1 MKYTVKLIDLDKYK
15 SVTGPR
21 VEVVGGSRPRL
32 TLTHKS
38 TNQKYFFKTYTH
50 NAREVWAEC
59 LASHIAELAGLN
71 AQQVTIKRAP
81 KALASA
87 VKSRYEKQLPKDWK
101 PVGTLARNIFPKNV
115 EITYGSAIVQSLS
128 TPITLDYLEA
138 QIKKRYYAA
147 EDILQAVSDMIVF
160 DTLIGNMDRHHE
172 NWGVY
177 ETAKYKQQLLF
188 GPQESVKYRK
198 FTPLFDHGSSLMFEL
213 GDDKI
218 ARMATDTKYIKKY
231 VEDSRFGFLLSL
243 EGEKINPFNLIEQHI
258 TNKTSWKKRFKRS
271 LEKIV
276 QLDVLD
282 LADIIIKMPVSEA
295 LEYSAERRTV
305 LYKALLLRYN
315 KFVTMYEEL
324 L

>member
-15 SVTGPR
+15 SITGPR

-59 LASHIAELAGLN
+59 LASHIAELVGLD
-71 AQQVTIKRAP
+71 AQQVTIKKAP
-81 KALASA
+81 RALANA
-87 VKSRYEKQLPKDWK
+87 VKARYEKQLPGDWK

-115 EITYGSAIVQSLS
+115 GIIYGSAIVQSPS
-128 TPITLDYLEA
+128 DPITLDYLEN
-138 QIKKRYYAA
+138 QVKKRYYAA
-147 EDILQAVSDMIVF
+147 EDILQAISDMIVF
-160 DTLIGNMDRHHE
+160 DVLIGNMDRHHE

-177 ETAKYKQQLLF
+177 ETVKYKQQLLF
-188 GPQESVKYRK
+188 GPRESVQYRK

-218 ARMATDTKYIKKY
+218 ARMALDSKYIKKY
-231 VEDSRFGFLLSL
+231 VEDSRFGFLLSIS
-243 EGEKINPFNLIEQHI
+243 GEKINPFSLIEEHI
-258 TNKTSWKKRFKRS
+258 VNKTSWKKRLKKS
-271 LEKIV
+271 IEKV
-276 QLDVLD
+276 VKLDVLD
-282 LADIIIKMPVSEA
+282 LADVIVKMPVSET

-315 KFVTMYEEL
+315 KFVQMYEEL